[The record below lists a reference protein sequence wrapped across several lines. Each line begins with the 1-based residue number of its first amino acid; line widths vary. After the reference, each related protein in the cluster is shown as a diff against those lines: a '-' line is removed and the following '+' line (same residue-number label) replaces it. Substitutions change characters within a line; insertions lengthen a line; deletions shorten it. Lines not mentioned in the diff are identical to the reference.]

1 MKTQASNA
9 DKVLTDSVIVK
20 LILEGKII
28 NKKTLQGLDSFYN
41 SAKEIDNIQ
50 YDHSQ
55 NQLQSTNM
63 TDINSSFF
71 SETAPSVDK
80 NLQTPIRESS
90 ITKTVVSN
98 IEIPS
103 DNPTFKDN
111 TSHIDTSKLNLDSND
126 TLQFSKFDEL
136 EPKVD
141 ALKSLASREIS
152 HLANKL
158 GSLSMVLNE
167 TSKTLEKRDAS
178 NSKLLQDKFEL
189 LRKEIL
195 SKD

>member
-9 DKVLTDSVIVK
+9 DKVLIDSVIVK

-126 TLQFSKFDEL
+126 TLQFSNL
-136 EPKVD
+136 T
-141 ALKSLASREIS
+141 
-152 HLANKL
+152 
-158 GSLSMVLNE
+158 SLSL
-167 TSKTLEKRDAS
+167 
-178 NSKLLQDKFEL
+178 KLM
-189 LRKEIL
+189 L
-195 SKD
+195 SKVLLLVKYHI